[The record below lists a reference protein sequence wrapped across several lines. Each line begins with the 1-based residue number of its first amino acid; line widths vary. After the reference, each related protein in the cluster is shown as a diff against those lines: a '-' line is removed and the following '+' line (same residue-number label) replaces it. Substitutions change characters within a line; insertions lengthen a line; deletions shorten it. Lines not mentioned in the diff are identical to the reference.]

1 MPSIRSLTVAA
12 QQRSSRWSILLS
24 PTLNPAYRRIAYYG
38 VPMLFCLVVH
48 QFALKTWFFQ
58 DDFAWLALRL
68 GVNSPHDLVQ
78 ALFSPKA
85 QGTIRTLSERLY
97 FMLFPSLFGLNV
109 VPFKV
114 WTFLTELAN
123 VALLIQIA
131 RRLTGSAQAGF
142 LAAIL
147 WTANAGFAL
156 ALGWSSAYNEI
167 AFAFVILLAF
177 RLFLLYIDTG
187 ERKFWVWQWVV
198 FLLGF
203 GVLELNVTYPAL
215 AAGYALCCARNHFR
229 KTLYLFIP
237 SILFIAAHFAFIA
250 APSDPHYKMYFG
262 LSLLT
267 MLWAYWAYAL
277 GALRVLQ
284 TNWLISWLGL
294 SAVVAISLV
303 LISFVAI
310 KLRRRDWLPLFLIGW
325 FLVVISPIL
334 PLRDHFTE
342 YYVVV
347 PSIGLAILGAWAVA
361 SARGLT
367 TVVAAVFAVLYC
379 TVSIAGLHAT
389 EKYFYNRARPMKYI
403 VLALKALPQAETSKT
418 ILLDGVDNDLFWSG
432 ISDDP
437 FRLLGISRVHLT
449 PGSEAA
455 IDPHPE
461 WGGISRFVIGRDDAL
476 SLLTNHQAVVLEL
489 KGRELSDITER
500 YMAKT
505 QIASDRP
512 DFVAVADPHYRN
524 LLGPTWYQIEQ
535 NFRWMPKTATVKI
548 AGPREAGQTL
558 EVTGYCPA
566 IVLSQGPLQ
575 VSFRGDGIKIGS
587 VSLNRPDLPFDLK
600 LPLPSA
606 LIGRPWIEVEIEV
619 SHTTRIGAG
628 DPRALGLV
636 FQTFRIK

>member
-1 MPSIRSLTVAA
+1 VQGSL
-12 QQRSSRWSILLS
+12 
-24 PTLNPAYRRIAYYG
+24 YRRAAYYG
-38 VPMLFCLVVH
+38 VPMLFCFAVH

-68 GVNSPHDLVQ
+68 GINSPSELLR

-97 FMLFPSLFGLNV
+97 FLVFPSLFGLNV

-123 VALLIQIA
+123 IVLLIQIA
-131 RRLTGSAQAGF
+131 RRLTSSALAGF

-147 WTANAGFAL
+147 WIANAGLAL

-177 RLFLLYIDTG
+177 RLFLQYIDTG
-187 ERKFWVWQWVV
+187 ERKYWVWQWII

-237 SILFIAAHFAFIA
+237 SILFIAAHFAFTA
-250 APSDPHYKMYFG
+250 APADPHYKMYSG
-262 LSLLT
+262 LSALT
-267 MLWAYWAYAL
+267 MLWTYWAYTV
-277 GALRVLQ
+277 GALRDFEANRRLF
-284 TNWLISWLGL
+284 WLGL
-294 SAVVAISLV
+294 CVTIAITLAVA
-303 LISFVAI
+303 FFAAT
-310 KLRRRDWLPLFLIGW
+310 KLRRRDWLPLFLLGW

-347 PSIGLAILGAWAVA
+347 PSIGLAILGAWALA
-361 SARGLT
+361 SARGRT
-367 TVVAAVFAVLYC
+367 AVVAGVLAALYLA
-379 TVSIAGLHAT
+379 VSIAELRRT

-403 VLALKALPQAETSKT
+403 VLGLEALPQAKT
-418 ILLDGVDNDLFWSG
+418 NQAILIDGVDNELFWSG

-437 FRLLGISRVHLT
+437 FRLLGISRVYVT
-449 PGSEAA
+449 PGSEAF
-455 IDPHPE
+455 INPHPE
-461 WGGISRFVIGRDDAL
+461 WGGISRFVIGPDDAL
-476 SLLTNHQAVVLEL
+476 SLLTNYQAVVLEL
-489 KGRELSDITER
+489 QGRKLSDMSGGYLARLHFALNHPE
-500 YMAKT
+500 
-505 QIASDRP
+505 
-512 DFVAVADPHYRN
+512 FVAVADPLYRN
-524 LLGPTWYQIEQ
+524 RLGPTWYQIEQ
-535 NFRWMPKTATVKI
+535 NFRWMPKTATVRI
-548 AGPREAGQTL
+548 AGPKVPGESL

-566 IVLSQGPLQ
+566 VVLSQGPLE
-575 VSFRGDGIKIGS
+575 VSFHGDGIEIGS
-587 VSLNRPDLPFDLK
+587 ASLNRPNQHFDLK

-606 LIGRPWIEVEIEV
+606 LIGRPWIETEVEV
-619 SHTTRIGAG
+619 NHTIRRSGAG
-628 DPRALGLV
+628 NDPRTLGLV
-636 FQTFRIK
+636 LQTFTIE

>member
-1 MPSIRSLTVAA
+1 
-12 QQRSSRWSILLS
+12 
-24 PTLNPAYRRIAYYG
+24 
-38 VPMLFCLVVH
+38 MLFCLVVH
-48 QFALKTWFFQ
+48 LFALKTWFFQ

-68 GVNSPHDLVQ
+68 GVNSASDLVP

-97 FMLFPSLFGLNV
+97 FLAFPSLFGLNV

-123 VALLIQIA
+123 IALLIQIA
-131 RRLTGSAQAGF
+131 RRLTGSATAGF

-167 AFAFVILLAF
+167 AFAFVVLLAF
-177 RLFLLYIDTG
+177 RLFLLYINTG
-187 ERKFWVWQWVV
+187 ERKYWVWQWVV

-237 SILFIAAHFAFIA
+237 SILFVAAHFAFIA
-250 APSDPHYKMYFG
+250 PPSDPHYKMYFG
-262 LSLLT
+262 WSLFA

-277 GALRVLQ
+277 GALRVMQ
-284 TNWLISWLGL
+284 TDWLILWLGF
-294 SAVVAISLV
+294 SAVGAISLA
-303 LISFVAI
+303 LISFVAS

-347 PSIGLAILGAWAVA
+347 PSIGLAILGAWALA

-367 TVVAAVFAVLYC
+367 AVVAAAFAVLYC
-379 TVSIAGLHAT
+379 TVSIAGLHTT

-403 VLALKALPQAETSKT
+403 VLGLEALPKAETSKA
-418 ILLDGVDNDLFWSG
+418 ILIDGVDNELFWSG

-437 FRLLGISRVHLT
+437 FRLLGIPRVYLT
-449 PGSEAA
+449 PGSEAF
-455 IDPHPE
+455 INPHAE

-476 SLLTNHQAVVLEL
+476 SLLTNHQAVVFGLE
-489 KGRELSDITER
+489 GRELCDITGR
-500 YMAKT
+500 YLAR
-505 QIASDRP
+505 AHFALYHP
-512 DFVAVADPHYRN
+512 EFVAVADPLYRDR
-524 LLGPTWYQIEQ
+524 LGPTWYQIEQ

-548 AGPREAGQTL
+548 AGPREAGQIL

-566 IVLSQGPLQ
+566 IVLTQGPLQ
-575 VSFRGDGIKIGS
+575 VSFLGDGIKIGS
-587 VSLNRPDLPFDLK
+587 VSLNRPNLPIDLK
-600 LPLPSA
+600 LPLPAA

-619 SHTTRIGAG
+619 SHITRITGGG
-628 DPRALGLV
+628 DTRTLGLV
-636 FQTFRIK
+636 LRTFTIK

>member
-1 MPSIRSLTVAA
+1 
-12 QQRSSRWSILLS
+12 
-24 PTLNPAYRRIAYYG
+24 
-38 VPMLFCLVVH
+38 MLFCLAVH

-58 DDFAWLALRL
+58 DDFAWLALHL

-97 FMLFPSLFGLNV
+97 FMAFPSLFGLNV

-131 RRLTGSAQAGF
+131 RRLSGSALAGF

-156 ALGWSSAYNEI
+156 AVGWSSAYNEI
-167 AFAFVILLAF
+167 AFAFVIFLAF
-177 RLFLLYIDTG
+177 RLFLLYIDTS
-187 ERKFWVWQWVV
+187 ERKYWIWQWVV

-215 AAGYALCCARNHFR
+215 AAGYALCCARPYFR

-237 SILFIAAHFAFIA
+237 SILFVCGHFAFIA
-250 APSDPHYKMYFG
+250 TPSDPHYKLHFG
-262 LSLLT
+262 SSLFT
-267 MLWAYWAYAL
+267 VLWAYWAYAL

-284 TNWLISWLGL
+284 TNWLILSLGL
-294 SAVVAISLV
+294 SAVVAISLA

-310 KLRRRDWLPLFLIGW
+310 KLRRRDWLPLFLLGW

-347 PSIGLAILGAWAVA
+347 PSIGLAILGAWALA
-361 SARGLT
+361 SARGIT
-367 TVVAAVFAVLYC
+367 AVVAAVCAVLYC

-403 VLALKALPQAETSKT
+403 VLGLKALPPAETSKT

-437 FRLLGISRVHLT
+437 FRLLGISRVYLT
-449 PGSEAA
+449 PESEAA

-476 SLLTNHQAVVLEL
+476 SLLTNHQALVFEL

-505 QIASDRP
+505 QTASDRP

-535 NFRWMPKTATVKI
+535 NFRWMPKTATVRI
-548 AGPREAGQTL
+548 AGPREAGQAGQTL

-566 IVLSQGPLQ
+566 IVLSRRPLQ

-587 VSLNRPDLPFDLK
+587 VNLNRPDLPFDLK
-600 LPLPSA
+600 LPLPSD

-619 SHTTRIGAG
+619 SHTTQIAGGG
-628 DPRALGLV
+628 DPRTLGLV
-636 FQTFRIK
+636 LQTFRIK